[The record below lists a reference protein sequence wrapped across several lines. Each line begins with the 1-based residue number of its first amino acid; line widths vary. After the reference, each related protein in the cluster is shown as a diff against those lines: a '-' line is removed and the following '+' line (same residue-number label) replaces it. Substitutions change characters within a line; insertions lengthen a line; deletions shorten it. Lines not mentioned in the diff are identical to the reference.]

1 MATGETPDDAAQR
14 MEALLADATNSMR
27 VEVERLVRTG
37 EASFERMARQLVETL
52 AREMLARI
60 MAGVPAQSDG
70 AASLNQAA
78 ALLTQAV
85 QRGSRFT

>member
-1 MATGETPDDAAQR
+1 LATGETTDDATKR
-14 MEALLADATNSMR
+14 MEALLADATDSMR
-27 VEVERLVRTG
+27 AEVERLVRTG
-37 EASFERMARQLVETL
+37 EASLERMARQLVETL

-60 MAGVPAQSDG
+60 AAGLPAQSDA
-70 AASLNQAA
+70 AASLNQTA